1 MLKIGD
7 MLKLHIDGGS
17 DLGLGLSKGWGVPQ
31 AGGVE
36 SKVGVENRFTL

>member
-1 MLKIGD
+1 MHKIGD

-17 DLGLGLSKGWGVPQ
+17 DMGGIWKAGGTPSWGGRIK

-36 SKVGVENRFTL
+36 GRYTL